1 MEVLRV
7 SCLIFYSVAMCLN
20 SSMALQPAALD
31 GNIDAIC
38 SLAPLVHQDHRLAV
52 PALHIL
58 YTHLDLKNIPS
69 AQALESDVSPSL
81 VDSVILAVKC
91 LSTLADI
98 IGGGVENYS
107 GPMTLI
113 AEDVQKDQHWSMI
126 WSWTHFFITSF
137 VERPASPSYGHLRTE
152 VIAVIDRLFHRLF
165 KAGLFFARITQPDR
179 DLTITFT
186 RLWLSD
192 VKLHLKSISDILS
205 NCLSRHP
212 LANSSAALQQFTRGV
227 GASTMEI
234 AAICR
239 EKIAAVISRPTIV
252 ASDLKE
258 CLVMV
263 IAFLRYDPTRCF
275 RYSFLSQRLIPVILD
290 SLLRLTW
297 YGQPLEESS
306 EHNLGGCLTAGVL
319 YLHQCAN
326 TNIAATVDVVK
337 HGLLNVILV
346 SIPLTP
352 SPGKPLPLHAQL
364 YCVFLRDITRSL
376 VHLSVLRHVARTLG
390 ALDPQVEAQAMRNA
404 CSSFCDAW
412 RLLRSRVE
420 YLIPVKESFHHDRT
434 LNGSC
439 VNDEVTA

>member
-1 MEVLRV
+1 M
-7 SCLIFYSVAMCLN
+7 
-20 SSMALQPAALD
+20 D

-38 SLAPLVHQDHRLAV
+38 SLGPLVHQDHRFAV

-58 YTHLDLKNIPS
+58 YTHLDLKNIPT
-69 AQALESDVSPSL
+69 AEALASDPSPNP
-81 VDSVILAVKC
+81 VDHITLAMKC
-91 LSTLADI
+91 LSTLADV

-126 WSWTHFFITSF
+126 WSWTVFFITNF
-137 VERPASPSYGHLRTE
+137 IEKPASPRYEHLRTE
-152 VIAVIDRLFHRLF
+152 IIAVIDRLFHRLF

-179 DLTITFT
+179 DLIITFT
-186 RLWLSD
+186 RLWLSG

-205 NCLSRHP
+205 NCMSRHP
-212 LANSSAALQQFTRGV
+212 LVNSPAAIQHFTRDV

-239 EKIAAVISRPTIV
+239 EKIATVISRPTII

-258 CLVMV
+258 SLVMA
-263 IAFLRYDPTRCF
+263 IAFLRYDPTSCF
-275 RYSFLSQRLIPVILD
+275 RYSFLSQGLIPVILD
-290 SLLRLTW
+290 ALLLLTW

-306 EHNLGGCLTAGVL
+306 EHDLGGCLTAGVL
-319 YLHQCAN
+319 FLHQCAN
-326 TNIAATVDVVK
+326 TNIAATMDVVK

-364 YCVFLRDITRSL
+364 YCLFLRDITRSL
-376 VHLSVLRHVARTLG
+376 VHLSVLRHVARTLR

-420 YLIPVKESFHHDRT
+420 DLIPVKESFHHDRT

-439 VNDEVTA
+439 GNEEVTS